1 MILLVVLTDGERQ
14 NGHDA
19 GGGAAVPGLKSFGI
33 VMSV

>member
-1 MILLVVLTDGERQ
+1 LLVVLTDGERQ

-19 GGGAAVPGLKSFGI
+19 GDGAVPGLKSFGI

>member
-19 GGGAAVPGLKSFGI
+19 GGGAVAGLTSFGI

>member
-14 NGHDA
+14 KGQDV
-19 GGGAAVPGLKSFGI
+19 GGGNVPGLKSFGI